1 MKKNIIRIILANV
14 LLISLAS
21 CSEWLT
27 TEPRASISDEVAL
40 QDIAG
45 VEGALISI
53 YDILQTGD
61 YYGRD
66 MFVSGDLLA
75 DNAQLAIANS
85 NRFPGHPTNV
95 VGAGFGEGAD
105 AAGNA
110 LTVWRNAYRVINI
123 ANLIIDFLPRV
134 PDGTPA
140 RINSARGE
148 AHFLRGLAYFDLL
161 RIYARNVNHPVGA
174 PLGVIHKLTPFRGFD
189 EQTFGTRSTILEGYQ
204 LVESDLL
211 LAEQNLTNAVSFP
224 YRVNRIAAQAMLA
237 RLYLYWGRWADAIT
251 WAQTA
256 RTSWLALTPARPWL
270 TPAANHRAIWSA
282 TPGTESI
289 WELRFETGEAQN
301 INNSLQG
308 ILMRT
313 DPGLAGYGDVIMRA
327 DLLAQFET
335 GDVRGRIGTVSTDPA
350 AMILRHTKGAEVVHF
365 TMKFNGYRGA
375 VFHDDI
381 ELIRTAEVQLT
392 LAEALAHPGTAQNL
406 ALART
411 ELNALRA
418 ARGLLA
424 TTVADADLLEA
435 ILRERRI
442 ELVFEGHRWFDLTRL
457 GRAIPKPGGIGIPF
471 PFESFLAVMR
481 IPLAE
486 RDANPNLIQ
495 NPGY

>member
-27 TEPRASISDEVAL
+27 TEPRASISDEMAL

-45 VEGALISI
+45 VEGAIISM
-53 YDILQTGD
+53 YDILQSGN

-66 MFVSGDLLA
+66 MFVAGDLLA
-75 DNAQLAIANS
+75 DNAQMAIANS

-95 VGAGFGEGAD
+95 VGAGFGED
-105 AAGNA
+105 V
-110 LTVWRNAYRVINI
+110 TVWTNAYRVINI
-123 ANLIIDFLPRV
+123 ANLIIDFLPSIT
-134 PDGTPA
+134 DATPA
-140 RINSARGE
+140 RINSAKGE
-148 AHFLRGLAYFDLL
+148 AHFMRGLAYFDLL

-174 PLGVIHKLTPFRGFD
+174 PLGVIHKTTPFRGID
-189 EQTFGTRSTILEGYQ
+189 EQTFGARSTILEGYQ

-211 LAEQNLTNAVSFP
+211 IAEQNLTNTVSFP

-251 WAQTA
+251 WAQNA

-270 TPAANHRAIWSA
+270 TPAANHRLIWSA

-308 ILMRT
+308 ILVRT
-313 DPGLAGYGDVIMRA
+313 FPGLAGYGDVILRA
-327 DLLAQFET
+327 DFMSLLEPN
-335 GDVRGRIGTVSTDPA
+335 DVRGIIHESSTDA
-350 AMILRHTKGAEVVHF
+350 RAMILLHTKGAELVHYSL
-365 TMKFNGYRGA
+365 KFNGYRGA
-375 VFHDDI
+375 VYHDDI

-392 LAEALAHPGTAQNL
+392 LAEALAHPGAAQNL

-418 ARGLLA
+418 ARGLLPTPA
-424 TTVADADLLEA
+424 VDAVLLEA
-435 ILRERRI
+435 IIRERRI

-457 GRAIPKPGGIGIPF
+457 GRPIPKPGGIGTPLGF
-471 PFESFLAVMR
+471 DDFRTVMR
-481 IPLAE
+481 IPLGE

>member
-1 MKKNIIRIILANV
+1 MKKNIIRIILLNV

-27 TEPRASISDEVAL
+27 TEPRSSISDEVAL
-40 QDIAG
+40 QDIVG
-45 VEGALISI
+45 VETAIISI
-53 YDILQTGD
+53 YDILQTGN

-66 MFVSGDLLA
+66 MFVAGDLLA
-75 DNAQLAIANS
+75 DNAQIALSNA
-85 NRFPGHPTNV
+85 NRFLNHPVNA
-95 VGAGFGEGAD
+95 VGTGFGEEV
-105 AAGNA
+105 
-110 LTVWRNAYRVINI
+110 TVWTNAYRVINI
-123 ANLIIDFLPRV
+123 ANLIIDFIPRLT
-134 PDGTPA
+134 DGTPA
-140 RINSARGE
+140 RINMARGE

-161 RIYARNVNHPVGA
+161 RIYARNINHPVGA
-174 PLGVIHKLTPFRGFD
+174 PLGVIHKTTPFRGID
-189 EQTFGTRSTILEGYQ
+189 EHTFGVRSTILEGYQ

-211 LAEQNLTNAVSFP
+211 IAAENLTNTVSFP
-224 YRVNRIAAQAMLA
+224 YRVNQIAAQAMLA

-251 WAQTA
+251 WAERA
-256 RTSWLALTPARPWL
+256 RTGWLALTPARPWL

-289 WELRFETGEAQN
+289 WELRFEAGEAQN

-308 ILMRT
+308 ILVRT

-335 GDVRGRIGTVSTDPA
+335 GDVRGRIGTLSTDPA
-350 AMILRHTKGAEVVHF
+350 AMIMRHVKGGETVHF
-365 TMKFNGYRGA
+365 TLKFNGYRGA
-375 VFHDDI
+375 IYHDDI

-411 ELNALRA
+411 ELNALRT
-418 ARGLLA
+418 ARGLGP
-424 TTVADADLLEA
+424 TTAADGDLLEA
-435 ILRERRI
+435 IIRERRV

-457 GRAIPKPGGIGIPF
+457 GRDIPKPGGIGTP
-471 PFESFLAVMR
+471 LAWDDFRTVIR
-481 IPLAE
+481 IPLGE